1 MEVGVMPKELIRDA
15 ITDGFRAQVG
25 WGGIAGE
32 DSGYVQVSTVNENS
46 TLHLDDPLPEGASA
60 LPFDGWYV
68 HLDRAGI
75 NRMIRA
81 LRRARDSA
89 YGADA

>member
-1 MEVGVMPKELIRDA
+1 MPKELIRDA
-15 ITDGFRAQVG
+15 ITDGFRVQVG

-32 DSGYVQVSTVNENS
+32 DAGYVQVATVNENS
-46 TLHLDDPLPEGASA
+46 TLQLDDPLPEGAEA
-60 LPFDGWYV
+60 LPFEGWFV

-81 LRRARDSA
+81 LRRARDGA

>member
-1 MEVGVMPKELIRDA
+1 MPKELIHDA
-15 ITDGFRAQVG
+15 ITGGFRAQVG

-32 DSGYVQVSTVNENS
+32 DSGYVQVATVNENS
-46 TLHLDDPLPEGASA
+46 DLQLNDHLPEGETA
-60 LPFDGWYV
+60 LPFEGWHV